1 VTRLILLCAI
11 VITALP
17 AQSPRALSR
26 TFDADRAGL
35 PDGLTFA
42 AMRQPTPGA
51 WTIRREGSNG
61 VLVHAAE
68 SAATGYALAIAPD
81 GPFLNLSAGVRLRL
95 AGGARAGGLV
105 WQYQDEHNHYA
116 AVLDLSRQELSMYRV
131 VAGNRTRL
139 ELEDDL
145 ELDPEAWHTMKVV
158 HDDDEITVSLGGIK
172 VFEEHG
178 RSTRVAAPHR
188 CGLIAAGNSEV
199 WFDDWRVEARQGRR

>member
-1 VTRLILLCAI
+1 MTRLFLICSI

-26 TFDADRAGL
+26 PFDADRAGP

-42 AMRQPTPGA
+42 AMRQPTPGT
-51 WTIRREGSNG
+51 WTIRREGANG

-68 SAATGYALAIAPD
+68 SAAAGYALAIAPD
-81 GPFLNLSAGVRLRL
+81 GPFLNISASVRLRL

-105 WQYQDEHNHYA
+105 WQYQDENNHYA

-178 RSTRVAAPHR
+178 RSTRLAAPKR
-188 CGLIAAGNSEV
+188 CGLIAAGNAEV